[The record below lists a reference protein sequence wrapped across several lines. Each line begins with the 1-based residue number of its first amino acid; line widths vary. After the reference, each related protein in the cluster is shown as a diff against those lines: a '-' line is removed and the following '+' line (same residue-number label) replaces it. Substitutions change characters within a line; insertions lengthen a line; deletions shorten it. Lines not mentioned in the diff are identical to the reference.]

1 MFIPLKMVLIGI
13 DPYPTEGLTLRDAS
27 AGYAEGSV
35 WVSGYILP
43 LNLTMT
49 CPPTLQ
55 SLATDF
61 EIFEIMHQKVNKIA
75 KLVYGNFNNCGL

>member
-1 MFIPLKMVLIGI
+1 MGQC
-13 DPYPTEGLTLRDAS
+13 
-27 AGYAEGSV
+27 
-35 WVSGYILP
+35 YILP
-43 LNLTMT
+43 LNLTMI

-75 KLVYGNFNNCGL
+75 KLVYDNFNDYGL